1 MIIESVLPAGRTRLR
16 FCTDAGLE
24 FTLSRK
30 DASLYGLSEG
40 DEIGPALLE
49 RLLQDLR
56 KSCLRRA
63 GSLLAARDYSRAR
76 LAEKLTADGYPAP
89 VREGVLQELEEAGYL
104 DEYRMA
110 CDYIRLHLEDRSRQR
125 ILQDLRRQGLAE
137 ELVLRALSETAA
149 DTDPDRAERD
159 QIRRLLAARQYD
171 PAVCDWKTEQ
181 KLMAF
186 LYRKGYST
194 EKIRA
199 VMQEYD
205 R

>member
-1 MIIESVLPAGRTRLR
+1 MIVESVLPEGRTRLR
-16 FCTDAGLE
+16 FRTDTGLA
-24 FTLSRK
+24 FTLSGK
-30 DASLYGLSEG
+30 DAALYGLSEG
-40 DEIGPALLE
+40 SEIGQALLE

-56 KSCLRRA
+56 RNCLRRA

-76 LAEKLTADGYPAP
+76 LTEKLTADGYPGP
-89 VREGVLQELEEAGYL
+89 VLEGVLGELEEAGYL

-137 ELVLRALSETAA
+137 ELVLRALSKTAA

>member
-1 MIIESVLPAGRTRLR
+1 M
-16 FCTDAGLE
+16 
-24 FTLSRK
+24 
-30 DASLYGLSEG
+30 
-40 DEIGPALLE
+40 
-49 RLLQDLR
+49 
-56 KSCLRRA
+56 
-63 GSLLAARDYSRAR
+63 
-76 LAEKLTADGYPAP
+76 
-89 VREGVLQELEEAGYL
+89 LQELEEAGYL

>member
-1 MIIESVLPAGRTRLR
+1 VIVESVLPEGRTRLR
-16 FCTDAGLE
+16 FRTDTGLA
-24 FTLSRK
+24 FTLSGK
-30 DASLYGLSEG
+30 DAALYGLSEG
-40 DEIGPALLE
+40 SEIGQALLE

-56 KSCLRRA
+56 RNCLRRA

-76 LAEKLTADGYPAP
+76 LTEKLTADGYPGP
-89 VREGVLQELEEAGYL
+89 VLEGVLGELEEAGYL

-125 ILQDLRRQGLAE
+125 ILQDLRRQGLTE
-137 ELVLRALSETAA
+137 ELLLKAMADMTAGA
-149 DTDPDRAERD
+149 DPDRMEEA

-171 PAVCDWKTEQ
+171 PAACDWKTEQ

-186 LYRKGYST
+186 LYRKGYSA
-194 EKIRA
+194 ERIRA
-199 VMQEYD
+199 VMQESD

>member
-1 MIIESVLPAGRTRLR
+1 MLQDLRKSGPAQ
-16 FCTDAGLE
+16 AGL
-24 FTLSRK
+24 SQ
-30 DASLYGLSEG
+30 
-40 DEIGPALLE
+40 I
-49 RLLQDLR
+49 LQHLR

-137 ELVLRALSETAA
+137 ELVLRALSKTAA